1 MLLSKGGGKAILPY
15 FYQLP
20 AYPERGGR
28 RKKPKEI
35 SHSSDSFSTPLLAT
49 KEEDCMEKKLEET
62 FEEESE
68 AEVEN
73 FVPYQNPTA
82 TKDEAIR
89 LLEGCPICG
98 CKLHFTNF
106 SDFARMVSHEVV
118 RCEECG
124 YRAKKEMSIL
134 Q

>member
-1 MLLSKGGGKAILPY
+1 
-15 FYQLP
+15 
-20 AYPERGGR
+20 
-28 RKKPKEI
+28 
-35 SHSSDSFSTPLLAT
+35 
-49 KEEDCMEKKLEET
+49 MEKKLEES
-62 FEEESE
+62 FEDETET
-68 AEVEN
+68 EVEN

-124 YRAKKEMSIL
+124 YRAKKDMSIL